1 MPSLLKFLVP
11 LAIFL
16 SGSYAH
22 AFTSLSPVAGNQARA
37 NHLIRFEEPMSNPTN
52 EPSREP
58 IREPTNDQMINDQT
72 TIPRLEW
79 DAELPNIL
87 SPKRGKYSLSQKQD
101 AELPSK
107 ITILTTQFTSNI
119 SYKFEKVNGINTSY
133 TFEAVN
139 GVNAKPF
146 ETVNGVSNVHDKYI
160 VVNHDHDKSIVNKRV
175 TFSDERDSEIL
186 SESPFECNSR
196 SNDSNGLRRSAERA
210 VSSRRKVSFH
220 SRISFKQIKRSSTHA
235 YLVLFSSFYAIG
247 TELKCG
253 VHPHWVVAKSSSK
266 RVGNIAFTQPQSAKA
281 ALKAT
286 AEMQASADSNKMPS
300 IFQLIPGNET
310 KAESKNRE
318 PETEPKAES
327 KSREPETDPKAESK
341 SREPENEPKAKS
353 KSREPGN
360 ETKAE
365 SKS

>member
-1 MPSLLKFLVP
+1 VP

-22 AFTSLSPVAGNQARA
+22 AFTSLSPVAGNQARV
-37 NHLIRFEEPMSNPTN
+37 NHLIRFEELMSNPTN

-58 IREPTNDQMINDQT
+58 ICEPTNDQMINDQT

-87 SPKRGKYSLSQKQD
+87 LPKRGKYSLSQKQD

-107 ITILTTQFTSNI
+107 ITISTTQFTSNI

-139 GVNAKPF
+139 GANAKPF

-175 TFSDERDSEIL
+175 TFSDKRDSEIL
-186 SESPFECNSR
+186 SESPVECNSR

-210 VSSRRKVSFH
+210 VSS
-220 SRISFKQIKRSSTHA
+220 
-235 YLVLFSSFYAIG
+235 L
-247 TELKCG
+247 
-253 VHPHWVVAKSSSK
+253 
-266 RVGNIAFTQPQSAKA
+266 
-281 ALKAT
+281 
-286 AEMQASADSNKMPS
+286 
-300 IFQLIPGNET
+300 
-310 KAESKNRE
+310 
-318 PETEPKAES
+318 
-327 KSREPETDPKAESK
+327 
-341 SREPENEPKAKS
+341 
-353 KSREPGN
+353 
-360 ETKAE
+360 
-365 SKS
+365 